1 MNKLIGELEKLI
13 FEENIKFQ
21 KHHIESLKQKI
32 VEIEQQANFYDD
44 DISENDY
51 KEVFN
56 HALYKTLQIVKKGG
70 LLNSEKKKVKDV
82 ESITR
87 PYTKRSG

>member
-1 MNKLIGELEKLI
+1 MNKLIDELEKLI

-44 DISENDY
+44 DISKIDY
-51 KEVFN
+51 KEV
-56 HALYKTLQIVKKGG
+56 KGM
-70 LLNSEKKKVKDV
+70 
-82 ESITR
+82 I
-87 PYTKRSG
+87 

>member
-1 MNKLIGELEKLI
+1 MNKLIDELEKLI

-51 KEVFN
+51 KEV
-56 HALYKTLQIVKKGG
+56 KGM
-70 LLNSEKKKVKDV
+70 
-82 ESITR
+82 I
-87 PYTKRSG
+87 

>member
-1 MNKLIGELEKLI
+1 MNKLIDELEKLI

-44 DISENDY
+44 ISEIDY
-51 KEVFN
+51 KEV
-56 HALYKTLQIVKKGG
+56 KGM
-70 LLNSEKKKVKDV
+70 
-82 ESITR
+82 I
-87 PYTKRSG
+87 